1 MKSVTKISIELS
13 DEEYSIM
20 VKAQEIMSSIADKLD
35 CESLLDDDLS
45 LWFDEFD
52 RVLNVLER
60 LGEGFEKN

>member
-1 MKSVTKISIELS
+1 MRSVTKISIELS

-20 VKAQEIMSSIADKLD
+20 AKAQEIMASIANELD

-60 LGEGFEKN
+60 LREGFEKK

>member
-1 MKSVTKISIELS
+1 MA
-13 DEEYSIM
+13 
-20 VKAQEIMSSIADKLD
+20 KAQEIMASIANELD

-60 LGEGFEKN
+60 LREGFEKK